1 MVDSARNQ
9 SVPGIFIPTS
19 AGTDIRHTRNGVH
32 EIPDK
37 TLKNKEII
45 FKKGQKQGSREREK
59 AENRKNGDTPGNV
72 YINMGRKARKMDIQ
86 RKRKNLKMMK
96 KM

>member
-1 MVDSARNQ
+1 MNQDMVDSARNQ

-19 AGTDIRHTRNGVH
+19 VGTDIRHTRNGVH

-45 FKKGQKQGSREREK
+45 FKKGKNRAAESGKKRKTGKIETHPATCILTWDEKQGKWTFSAREK
-59 AENRKNGDTPGNV
+59 T
-72 YINMGRKARKMDIQ
+72 
-86 RKRKNLKMMK
+86 
-96 KM
+96 